1 MGKQLYLNLF
11 QSKWIWYLGI
21 FTILMNLLTALSF
34 SDYRGSLMPFIN
46 IINGIAVVYTTS
58 AYLNIHYM
66 LKSDANHY
74 FFFTLPNTKRNI
86 IKGDYIYYMVM
97 LALTAAIFASY
108 MTITQET
115 YYLYGYVMLIG
126 MSLIVMSLYYLGF
139 GKHWLRYLTTGY
151 VIYGVPMLMA
161 YLFHF
166 MPLVN
171 VNQLDRELP
180 GMDFYLYHLPFY
192 TLAAGMVLFIIS
204 YAMNQR
210 NITKHDMV

>member
-1 MGKQLYLNLF
+1 
-11 QSKWIWYLGI
+11 
-21 FTILMNLLTALSF
+21 
-34 SDYRGSLMPFIN
+34 
-46 IINGIAVVYTTS
+46 
-58 AYLNIHYM
+58 
-66 LKSDANHY
+66 
-74 FFFTLPNTKRNI
+74 
-86 IKGDYIYYMVM
+86 
-97 LALTAAIFASY
+97 
-108 MTITQET
+108 
-115 YYLYGYVMLIG
+115 
-126 MSLIVMSLYYLGF
+126 
-139 GKHWLRYLTTGY
+139 
-151 VIYGVPMLMA
+151 MLMA

>member
-97 LALTAAIFASY
+97 LALTAAIFGSY
-108 MTITQET
+108 MTIIQET
-115 YYLYGYVMLIG
+115 YYLYGFVMLIG
-126 MSLIVMSLYYLGF
+126 MSLIVMSLYYLGSCKF
-139 GKHWLRYLTTGY
+139 EHPVQFRTPGQSLLIRLNLS
-151 VIYGVPMLMA
+151 IRINRM
-161 YLFHF
+161 
-166 MPLVN
+166 
-171 VNQLDRELP
+171 REVLSKTCCP
-180 GMDFYLYHLPFY
+180 HSSPF
-192 TLAAGMVLFIIS
+192 
-204 YAMNQR
+204 
-210 NITKHDMV
+210 